1 MLAYEARRLIRA
13 SGEHVFA
20 HLAQP
25 EHLPR
30 YAAPLWMT
38 ADAVEKR
45 GNTHVL
51 ALHGY
56 FIGLP
61 VESVQRIVL
70 RAPAAVDF
78 TQTRGTLRAFSAR
91 CTFESVEDGTEVLF
105 RVEADPGIAMISEDA
120 ARQFLV
126 QYVERML
133 DRIKLAAER
142 KAPVRRAPRG
152 TATSSALPGAG
163 RPTDQGDEATDET
176 DAVPALPHRVTRA
189 EEVLAIEGEV
199 AAPGASAASR
209 SAAAQAAADPGKS
222 LPRSG
227 GQGTRPGAG
236 ALSGRRRRRRR
247 RRSGRGTGGGSGDGG
262 TPHPGTPMG

>member
-38 ADAVEKR
+38 ADTVEKR

-51 ALHGY
+51 SLHGY

-91 CTFESVEDGTEVLF
+91 CTLGSVEDGTEILF

-152 TATSSALPGAG
+152 TATSSALPGA
-163 RPTDQGDEATDET
+163 AAFA
-176 DAVPALPHRVTRA
+176 DAESDA
-189 EEVLAIEGEV
+189 EEVAA
-199 AAPGASAASR
+199 AAPAGPAPTAGAESVGEGVAR
-209 SAAAQAAADPGKS
+209 GGPAAAPQQPRPTGGGEGGRPQAGP
-222 LPRSG
+222 
-227 GQGTRPGAG
+227 
-236 ALSGRRRRRRR
+236 SGRHGRRRRRR
-247 RRSGRGTGGGSGDGG
+247 RRSGGGGAG
-262 TPHPGTPMG
+262 TPGASPRSGPPAS